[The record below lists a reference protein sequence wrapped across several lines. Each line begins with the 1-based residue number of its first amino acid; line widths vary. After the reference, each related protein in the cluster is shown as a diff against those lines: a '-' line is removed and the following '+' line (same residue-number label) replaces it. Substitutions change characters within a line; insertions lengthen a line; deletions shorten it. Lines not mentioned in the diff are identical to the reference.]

1 MDKLLAIILLALST
15 GIDNF
20 AVSAAIGLNGVQAK
34 HRFRIALTIGVF
46 ETAMTVAGL
55 LLGDRMAGLLGG
67 YTNWIGGSLLIGTGA
82 YIIITA
88 NRESGGLKKNS
99 RNKYAQQLITAI
111 SLSIDNL
118 IIGFSL
124 GSQKIPI
131 NEAIIVI
138 AVISISLS
146 LLGMELGSR
155 LSSKVEEYSEI
166 ISGLIIMGVGLIIA
180 LKIL

>member
-20 AVSAAIGLNGVQAK
+20 AVSAAIGLNGINK
-34 HRFRIALTIGVF
+34 NHKIRIALTIGAF
-46 ETAMTVAGL
+46 ETAMTITGL
-55 LLGDRMAGLLGG
+55 FLGDKASSLLGS
-67 YTNWIGGSLLIGTGA
+67 YTNWIGGGLLLGTGI
-82 YIIITA
+82 YIIYTAKKDNKNSKKASRNKMLQQIITA
-88 NRESGGLKKNS
+88 M
-99 RNKYAQQLITAI
+99 

-118 IIGFSL
+118 IVGFSL

-138 AVISISLS
+138 AVVSMSLS
-146 LLGMELGSR
+146 LIGMELGSR
-155 LSSKVEEYSEI
+155 LSHKVEEYSEI
-166 ISGLIIMGVGLIIA
+166 ISGLIVIGVGLGIT